1 MNVDTFA
8 SKTPRAQERTVSNL
22 PVVVIGAGPTG
33 LAAAAH
39 LRARQIPAVVL
50 EAGPSAGA
58 AVREWSHIRLF
69 SPWRELVDGA
79 SVSLLEDT
87 GWTAPDGESFPTGG
101 DWAAAYLQPLAD
113 ALGDVRYRTRA
124 VGVAKKG
131 RDLMVDADRDTETFT
146 VHVLGPDGEDVV
158 EARAVL
164 DASGTW
170 ETANPLGGDG
180 VRAPGEAAN
189 ATRISYRVPDFRDQ
203 AVAARYSGRHVV
215 VAGTGASAK
224 TALIDLVRVAE
235 SAPSTRITWLVRRTS
250 VGNAFGG
257 GENDELEKRG
267 ELGEEAKAA
276 VQEGPV
282 TTRTAFR
289 TSAVTAAEDGSLTLT
304 SVDGQ
309 HVEGV
314 DEVIALTG
322 FRPDLSFLSEV
333 RLDLDSVLQA
343 PSSLAPMID
352 PNVHSCG
359 TVEPHGAK
367 VLAHPEAGFY
377 LVGMKSY
384 GRAPSFLTLTGYE
397 QVRSVVAEIAGDHE
411 GAARVEL
418 VLPDTGVCGGAGGF
432 GDSGDG
438 GCCASSIG
446 TASELLTIG
455 GLGSRGD

>member
-1 MNVDTFA
+1 
-8 SKTPRAQERTVSNL
+8 
-22 PVVVIGAGPTG
+22 
-33 LAAAAH
+33 
-39 LRARQIPAVVL
+39 
-50 EAGPSAGA
+50 
-58 AVREWSHIRLF
+58 LF
-69 SPWRELVDGA
+69 SPWRDLVDST
-79 SVSLLEDT
+79 SVTLLEET
-87 GWTAPDGESFPTGG
+87 GWTAPHGDSFPTGG

-113 ALGDVRYRTRA
+113 ALGDVRYSSRV

-131 RDLMVDADRDTETFT
+131 RDLMVDADRETESFS

-170 ETANPLGGDG
+170 ETSNPLGGDG
-180 VRAPGEAAN
+180 VRAVGEAAN
-189 ATRISYRVPDFRDQ
+189 AARISYRVPDFRVA
-203 AVAARYSGRHVV
+203 AVAERYSDRHIV

-224 TALIDLVRVAE
+224 TALIELVRLAE
-235 SAPSTRITWLVRRTS
+235 SAPSTRITWLVRRTTI
-250 VGNAFGG
+250 GNAFGG

-276 VQEGPV
+276 VHLGPV

-289 TSAVTAAEDGSLTLT
+289 TSAVTAADDGTLTLT
-304 SVDGQ
+304 SVDRQ
-309 HVEGV
+309 RVEGV

-333 RLDLDSVLQA
+333 RLDLDPVLQA

-367 VLAHPEAGFY
+367 VLTHPEAGLY

-397 QVRSVVAEIAGDHE
+397 QVRSVVAEIAGDHDA
-411 GAARVEL
+411 AARVEL

-432 GDSGDG
+432 GDSGHAA
-438 GCCASSIG
+438 CCAPSIA
-446 TASELLTIG
+446 TAPELLTIG
-455 GLGSRGD
+455 GLGSRSD